1 METSI
6 PSKKEKEKGRGGGDK
21 KENSVSLTFS
31 HSAGSTT
38 INSHALSPSPLSF
51 AVLPIVP

>member
-6 PSKKEKEKGRGGGDK
+6 PSKKEKEKERVGDK

-31 HSAGSTT
+31 HSAG
-38 INSHALSPSPLSF
+38 
-51 AVLPIVP
+51 